1 MRLTHYLYFL
11 RHNLESRLLGRK
23 RPLLTGFKLTDR
35 CNLRCRACPF
45 WQREADDMS
54 FAQVKDVL
62 LRLYRSGVRLMI
74 LEGGEP
80 FLWRDGAY
88 GLEDVVAAS
97 KRLFFCT
104 GVVTNGLMPIETQ
117 ADAVW
122 VSVDGLRETH
132 DYNRGPTFDKVIA
145 NIQSSRHPRL
155 FANVTIN
162 SKNRPEVP
170 ELVRFLA
177 DKVKGITI
185 QFYYPYPGTEDLAVA
200 PADRRQVLDELI
212 ALKRAGYPVSD
223 SPSTLKALRD
233 NTWRC
238 FPWLISSVEPDG
250 QITFGCYLLNRAEVN
265 CKQCGFA
272 AHTEISMAY
281 NWNLAA
287 IYAGAKIFGF

>member
-1 MRLTHYLYFL
+1 
-11 RHNLESRLLGRK
+11 
-23 RPLLTGFKLTDR
+23 
-35 CNLRCRACPF
+35 
-45 WQREADDMS
+45 MS
-54 FAQVKDVL
+54 LSQVKEVL
-62 LRLYRSGVRLMI
+62 LRLHRSGVRLMI

-88 GLEDVVAAS
+88 GLEDVVAEC

-104 GVVTNGLMPIETQ
+104 GVVTNGLLPIETQ
-117 ADAVW
+117 ADVVW
-122 VSVDGLRETH
+122 VSVDGMRETH
-132 DYNRGPTFDKVIA
+132 NYNRGPTFDKVIA
-145 NIQSSRHPRL
+145 NIQRSRHPRL

-162 SKNRPEVP
+162 SKNKSEIA
-170 ELVRFLA
+170 ELVHFLA

-185 QFYYPYPGTEDLAVA
+185 QFYYPYPGTEDLAVS

-223 SPSTLKALRD
+223 SISTLKALRD

-250 QITFGCYLLNRAEVN
+250 EVTLGCYLLNRAEVN